1 MTTPYD
7 PVPLDVPSPAE
18 IPAARP
24 MSAPPT
30 DDATPIARSIGTR
43 SMMSRGE
50 AAFDI
55 VLIIAM
61 FVFLQI
67 GLELAGIPERLAQRF
82 PSLGVFWVNVCF
94 GGILLIAIFCILILR
109 NQSTAVIGLVRTPLS
124 RVCVFA
130 MIGLPA
136 CYAATLVTGLLFYWL
151 VHKDVESLAKERS
164 HLFEIVP
171 HMALW
176 QTILLSAFVGVHEEV
191 LFRGFLLGR
200 MRAFFR
206 SNLAA
211 VFVSSLIFGL
221 PHVYQGTMGVVQ
233 TASIGVVLALIT
245 LRARSLWPAILAHAM
260 FDAVNL
266 AMIPLFED
274 VIKEFL
280 KQAASA
286 PSG

>member
-1 MTTPYD
+1 MSAMPIEI
-7 PVPLDVPSPAE
+7 PISPARF
-18 IPAARP
+18 ITSSPAMTRGA
-24 MSAPPT
+24 A
-30 DDATPIARSIGTR
+30 AT
-43 SMMSRGE
+43 
-50 AAFDI
+50 DI

-61 FVFLQI
+61 FFFLQI
-67 GLELAGIPERLAQRF
+67 GLEVAGIPERLAQRF

-94 GGILLIAIFCILILR
+94 GGILLIAIFCILTLR
-109 NQSTAVIGLVRTPLS
+109 NQSPAAIGLVRTPLS

-136 CYAATLVTGLLFYWL
+136 CYAATLVTGFLFSWL
-151 VHKDVESLAKERS
+151 VNKDVETLAKERS
-164 HLFEIVP
+164 RLFEIIP

-206 SNLAA
+206 SNVAA

-221 PHVYQGTMGVVQ
+221 PHVYQGTMGVLQ